1 MMNRV
6 VLVGRVTKDLELKRT
21 TSGMSVVAFTIAI
34 DNRVKNGAEKTT
46 SFIPVTAWNQTAE
59 NVSKYVGKGSL
70 IGVDGRLNQRS
81 YTATDGHRV
90 SITEVI
96 AESITF
102 LERKQDV
109 GHTNAIN
116 NDYSSSPSSSMS
128 DDSSRGVEVE
138 SDDDLPF

>member
-6 VLVGRVTKDLELKRT
+6 VLVGRVTKDITLNRT
-21 TSGMSVVAFTIAI
+21 TSGAAVVSFTLAV
-34 DNRVKNGAEKTT
+34 DNRVRNGAEKTT
-46 SFIPVTAWNQTAE
+46 SFFTITAWNQTAE

-81 YTATDGHRV
+81 YMAGSEKRY
-90 SITEVI
+90 ITEVI
-96 AESITF
+96 ADSVTF

-109 GHTNAIN
+109 EQPEALP
-116 NDYSSSPSSSMS
+116 NDYGSSAQTSEKEE
-128 DDSSRGVEVE
+128 SSRGVEVE

>member
-21 TSGMSVVAFTIAI
+21 TSGMSVVSFSLAI

-81 YTATDGHRV
+81 YTANDGHRV
-90 SITEVI
+90 SVTEVI

-109 GHTNAIN
+109 GQEGIA
-116 NDYSSSPSSSMS
+116 NDYGSSSDS
-128 DDSSRGVEVE
+128 DESSRGVAVE

>member
-1 MMNRV
+1 MNRV